1 MTDGQYK
8 LQTGASVTI
17 ADPAH
22 RGEAGRP
29 DVNLSEPF
37 IRRPVATTLL
47 MAALAFVGIVSF
59 PFLPVA
65 PLPQVDFPTIQITT
79 TWAGASAET
88 MATSVAAPL
97 EQQFGQIAG
106 ITQMT
111 SQSTLGAAT
120 IVIQFDLDRNIDSAA
135 QDVQAAITVRQ
146 QDLAAIAD
154 HAAGLQEGQSGGRGD
169 PAALGAFRHGAA
181 HPSRRIRQRLSRPAD
196 FPGFRRRAGPRLRRP
211 RAVDPRSGRS
221 GQARRHRH

>member
-1 MTDGQYK
+1 M
-8 LQTGASVTI
+8 SI
-17 ADPAH
+17 
-22 RGEAGRP
+22 
-29 DVNLSEPF
+29 SEPF

-47 MAALAFVGIVSF
+47 MTALAFVGIVSF

-111 SQSTLGAAT
+111 STSSLGSST
-120 IVIQFDLDRNIDSAA
+120 IVIQFDLNRNIDSAA
-135 QDVQAAITVRQ
+135 QDVQAAITVATKTLPQ
-146 QDLAAIAD
+146 ALTTPPAF
-154 HAAGLQEGQSGGRGD
+154 
-169 PAALGAFRHGAA
+169 PAAA
-181 HPSRRIRQRLSRPAD
+181 PRPW
-196 FPGFRRRAGPRLRRP
+196 RP
-211 RAVDPRSGRS
+211 RSPRRWSVSSARS
-221 GQARRHRH
+221 PA